1 MAPRA
6 KKKTTTPRPRRKA
19 EEGPRPVR
27 GLAVG
32 NVIPG
37 WKVFRL
43 DLEAKDLTPE
53 RKALAKRYNAVTV
66 DVRRLARDQ
75 VSRFRQEVS
84 LASSLW
90 DDVDQEAKTPEDR
103 RKAVEAA
110 AGVERAVLDVYRELL
125 LTEAKKGGKEFGT
138 CLVCVRPIDLVQ
150 DDDSVVRLEDLT
162 PAEQV
167 DWLEE
172 LGLLDAVG
180 QAALQ
185 AQSTEAQNLHL

>member
-6 KKKTTTPRPRRKA
+6 KKKTTPRKRPPLGAKA
-19 EEGPRPVR
+19 PRPVR

-53 RKALAKRYNAVTV
+53 RKALAERYNAVV
-66 DVRRLARDQ
+66 IDVRRLARSQ
-75 VSRFRQEVS
+75 VSRFKQEVS
-84 LASSLW
+84 LASALW
-90 DDVDQEAKTPEDR
+90 DDVDQDAKEPEA
-103 RKAVEAA
+103 RKQALETAVAA
-110 AGVERAVLDVYRELL
+110 ERALLEVFREML
-125 LTEAKKGGKEFGT
+125 LTEAEKGGKKHGT
-138 CLVCVRPIDLVQ
+138 CLVCVRPIILEMPDGAE
-150 DDDSVVRLEDLT
+150 VRLEDLT

>member
-6 KKKTTTPRPRRKA
+6 KKTTTPRPRRKA

-32 NVIPG
+32 KLIPG
-37 WKVFRL
+37 WKVF
-43 DLEAKDLTPE
+43 DLKPKEEELSPE
-53 RKALAKRYNAVTV
+53 RQDLVARYNAVTV

-75 VSRFRQEVS
+75 VSRFRQKVS
-84 LASSLW
+84 LAAALW
-90 DDVDQEAKTPEDR
+90 DDVDQDAKEPAARE
-103 RKAVEAA
+103 KAVEDAVAA
-110 AGVERAVLDVYRELL
+110 ERALLDVFREML
-125 LTEAKKGGKEFGT
+125 LTEAEKGGKKHGT
-138 CLVCVRPIDLVQ
+138 CLVCVRPIDLVM
-150 DDDSVVRLEDLT
+150 DDDSIVRLEDLS

-180 QAALQ
+180 QAALR
-185 AQSTEAQNLHL
+185 AQTTEAQNLHL